1 MKRLY
6 LLRHAKSSWKDRDVA
21 DIDRPL
27 NKRGLKA
34 AAFMG
39 QLMQENDLRPDM
51 VLVSTAV
58 RTRATA
64 ELVRQSWPDEVDL
77 VYDARIYDAS
87 PQALRQVISE
97 VDDSYTAVLL
107 IGHNP
112 GIEGLINYLTGTIES
127 MPTAALAV
135 ITLDIDEWFA
145 INDGVGTLQHV
156 YRPKEEMKD
165 MTEEE

>member
-6 LLRHAKSSWKDRDVA
+6 LLRHAKSSWKDPDIADV
-21 DIDRPL
+21 DRPL

-39 QLMQENDLRPDM
+39 ELMQEHDLMPDI
-51 VLVSTAV
+51 VLVSTAA

-64 ELVRQSWPDEVDL
+64 ELVRQSWPDEADL
-77 VYDARIYDAS
+77 VYDSRIYEAS
-87 PQALRQVISE
+87 TQGLRQVVSE
-97 VDDSYTAVLL
+97 VDDTYKAAML

-135 ITLDIDEWFA
+135 ITLDIDEWSA